1 MHSLRGT
8 FRTRN
13 THIVRAPRVVLL
25 GREIHLLFGHLA
37 WFPLEQGILC
47 AFPIDIPSS
56 SRKMYRLV
64 FCPLRAVL
72 FAGRTRNTLV
82 VCALCAILL
91 EREILLF
98 FLHFTWCFKTKEY
111 LCCVCTS
118 RGIHLLFV
126 KVKKERRKL
135 FVNYFI

>member
-37 WFPLEQGILC
+37 WFPLEQGIRC

-64 FCPLRAVL
+64 FWKE
-72 FAGRTRNTLV
+72 GIDYN
-82 VCALCAILL
+82 ILSRIFEGL
-91 EREILLF
+91 NGVMD
-98 FLHFTWCFKTKEY
+98 FTAK
-111 LCCVCTS
+111 
-118 RGIHLLFV
+118 G
-126 KVKKERRKL
+126 
-135 FVNYFI
+135 

>member
-1 MHSLRGT
+1 MVILIERRKLLLFVHSLRGT

-13 THIVRAPRVVLL
+13 TLIVRAPCVVLL
-25 GREIHLLFGHLA
+25 GRGIHLLFGHLA
-37 WFPLEQGILC
+37 WFPLEQGTRC

-91 EREILLF
+91 EREIHGVLRPRNIFAVCALRG
-98 FLHFTWCFKTKEY
+98 EY
-111 LCCVCTS
+111 TCCLCSS
-118 RGIHLLFV
+118 RAPEVL
-126 KVKKERRKL
+126 
-135 FVNYFI
+135 